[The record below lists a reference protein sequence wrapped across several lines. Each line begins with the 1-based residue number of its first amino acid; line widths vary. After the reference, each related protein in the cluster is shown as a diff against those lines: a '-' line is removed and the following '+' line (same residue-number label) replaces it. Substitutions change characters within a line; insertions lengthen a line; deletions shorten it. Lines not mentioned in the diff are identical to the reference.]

1 MIKNKS
7 LLRRILIELIEN
19 AYTGRTLNKM
29 KLFVRIKM
37 PNSTPIKH
45 IRILFRL
52 KRENNAIKYKLIR
65 DIRTLFASTEEEYYE
80 PVRLGNAFSNN
91 YIEYK
96 NNNDKNKTLSLSL
109 LLSLSLTLS

>member
-7 LLRRILIELIEN
+7 LLKRILIELIEN
-19 AYTGRTLNKM
+19 AYTGRTLNKT
-29 KLFVRIKM
+29 KLFVSIKM
-37 PNSTPIKH
+37 PNSTPIEH
-45 IRILFRL
+45 IRILSRL
-52 KRENNAIKYKLIR
+52 KKENNAIKYKMIR
-65 DIRTLFASTEEEYYE
+65 DIRTLFASTEEYYE

-91 YIEYK
+91 YVEYK